1 MRITDRIIQRGMVED
16 IHRQLA
22 AMNRLQEQIS
32 SGSRV
37 NSLSDDPVRAARSVS
52 LNAAHASLEQHRNT
66 AQEGLS
72 WMNATL
78 ASLATAR
85 QTIQTARTNAVQG
98 ATDTQTDETREVLA
112 IAVDQLSAQLLDTAN
127 AKWNGSSLFAG
138 NKTTTAAFSNA
149 AVYQGDTGTM
159 TRDIAPGETTVVN
172 LTGKEVFVDGENA
185 FQVLADLKTAL
196 SNNDGAAV
204 RALLPR
210 LDNALNQLLKLEAE
224 LGSEAKRVET
234 TLERLDE
241 LEVNLMDRIS
251 TNDDTDMP
259 RALVD
264 LQNANTLY
272 EASLKASSAL
282 FKTTLLDF
290 LQ

>member
-1 MRITDRIIQRGMVED
+1 MERIV
-16 IHRQLA
+16 
-22 AMNRLQEQIS
+22 
-32 SGSRV
+32 
-37 NSLSDDPVRAARSVS
+37 PVRR
-52 LNAAHASLEQHRNT
+52 
-66 AQEGLS
+66 
-72 WMNATL
+72 
-78 ASLATAR
+78 
-85 QTIQTARTNAVQG
+85 
-98 ATDTQTDETREVLA
+98 
-112 IAVDQLSAQLLDTAN
+112 
-127 AKWNGSSLFAG
+127 

-149 AVYQGDTGTM
+149 GVYQGDTGTM

-172 LTGKEVFVDGENA
+172 LTGKEVFVDGENS

-196 SNNDGAAV
+196 NNNDGATV

-259 RALVD
+259 RALV
-264 LQNANTLY
+264 TC
-272 EASLKASSAL
+272 
-282 FKTTLLDF
+282 KTPTPFTRPRSKRPPPCLRQPCWTSCNDRP
-290 LQ
+290 

>member
-1 MRITDRIIQRGMVED
+1 MRITDRIIQRGMVDD
-16 IHRQLA
+16 IHRQLE

-32 SGSRV
+32 SGRRF
-37 NSLSDDPVRAARSVS
+37 NNLSDDPVRAARSVS
-52 LNAAHASLEQHRNT
+52 LNAAQNSLEQHRSS

-78 ASLATAR
+78 ASLGTAR

-98 ATDTQTDETREVLA
+98 GNDTQTEDTREVLA
-112 IAVDQLSAQLLDTAN
+112 IAVGQLSAQLLDTAN
-127 AKWNGSSLFAG
+127 AKWNGASLFAG
-138 NKTTTAAFSNA
+138 NKTTTAAFTA
-149 AVYQGDTGTM
+149 GGVYQGDTGTM
-159 TRDIAPGETTVVN
+159 TRDIAPGETTAIN
-172 LTGKEVFVDGENA
+172 LTGQETFISGENS
-185 FQVLADLKTAL
+185 FQVLTDLKSAL
-196 SNNDGAAV
+196 ENNDGAAV
-204 RALLPR
+204 RALIPR

>member
-1 MRITDRIIQRGMVED
+1 
-16 IHRQLA
+16 
-22 AMNRLQEQIS
+22 
-32 SGSRV
+32 
-37 NSLSDDPVRAARSVS
+37 
-52 LNAAHASLEQHRNT
+52 
-66 AQEGLS
+66 
-72 WMNATL
+72 
-78 ASLATAR
+78 
-85 QTIQTARTNAVQG
+85 
-98 ATDTQTDETREVLA
+98 
-112 IAVDQLSAQLLDTAN
+112 
-127 AKWNGSSLFAG
+127 
-138 NKTTTAAFSNA
+138 
-149 AVYQGDTGTM
+149 
-159 TRDIAPGETTVVN
+159 
-172 LTGKEVFVDGENA
+172 
-185 FQVLADLKTAL
+185 
-196 SNNDGAAV
+196 
-204 RALLPR
+204 LPR